1 MTRRIFMQKGVLGGS
16 HLGVVFNRK
25 PKNKYAKIYFGPKL
39 PLNRFLGVF
48 NAFKYIE
55 ITQGNIYAKGQLQR
69 MDPDSSF

>member
-1 MTRRIFMQKGVLGGS
+1 MARRIFMQKGVLGGS
-16 HLGVVFNRK
+16 HLGVVSNRK
-25 PKNKYAKIYFGPKL
+25 PKQNYAKIYFGPKL
-39 PLNRFLGVF
+39 PLNQFLGVF